1 MISAHWETKGELE
14 AEYVVALG
22 RRSPMFSG
30 MRQVVHDAHGQ
41 VTLRRTHGQ
50 GLLYDYSGAPPH
62 TYEAWGPTRCHR
74 FNLFHTV

>member
-1 MISAHWETKGELE
+1 MW
-14 AEYVVALG
+14 VALG

-30 MRQVVHDAHGQ
+30 MRQVAHDAHGQ

-62 TYEAWGPTRCHR
+62 TYEAWGPTRCRCFH
-74 FNLFHTV
+74 LFHTV